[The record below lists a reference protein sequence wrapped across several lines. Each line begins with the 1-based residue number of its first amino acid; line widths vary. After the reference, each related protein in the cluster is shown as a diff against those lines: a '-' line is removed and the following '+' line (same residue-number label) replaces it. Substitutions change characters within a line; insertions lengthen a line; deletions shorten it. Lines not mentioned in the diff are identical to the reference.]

1 MRWISTISTNP
12 LLRLIVDLALG
23 LVVDSAEERLAI
35 SIADLIIDPEMN
47 VAFIGGLTFEVV
59 PDDAEF
65 KVTLPFRVGLEAL
78 SDDDL
83 RGILLVSV
91 P

>member
-1 MRWISTISTNP
+1 VRWISTISTNP

-23 LVVDSAEERLAI
+23 LVDSAEERLAI

-47 VAFIGGLTFEVV
+47 VAFIGGLPFEVV

>member
-23 LVVDSAEERLAI
+23 LVDSAEERLAI

-47 VAFIGGLTFEVV
+47 VAFIGGLPFEVDPV
-59 PDDAEF
+59 DAEF